1 MKDYK
6 YKIRCDLAFKN
17 KTLKNTRTT
26 KSNNIIIKKFTN
38 NLFNFTDIMFDN
50 IETIENTFNLKKA
63 LNKELFK
70 YFYKYKIKKTSS
82 FLIIG
87 LGNIN
92 IASDSLGSKTLF
104 YINATSHLKALNLA
118 SNMRSVSCFIP
129 GVTKDTGFS
138 AFKSIKALTK
148 ELKPDFI
155 LIIDSLISDSITYLN
170 KLIQITDSGI
180 TPGSGINNYG
190 EEISLNTLKI
200 PVITVGV
207 PTAIEASSIIK
218 DALNIQE
225 NELTFKEGY
234 DLIVSSKDIDIFI
247 NKMSKL
253 IGETINEVLSI
264 S

>member
-1 MKDYK
+1 M
-6 YKIRCDLAFKN
+6 
-17 KTLKNTRTT
+17 
-26 KSNNIIIKKFTN
+26 
-38 NLFNFTDIMFDN
+38 
-50 IETIENTFNLKKA
+50 
-63 LNKELFK
+63 
-70 YFYKYKIKKTSS
+70 
-82 FLIIG
+82 
-87 LGNIN
+87 
-92 IASDSLGSKTLF
+92 
-104 YINATSHLKALNLA
+104 
-118 SNMRSVSCFIP
+118 
-129 GVTKDTGFS
+129 
-138 AFKSIKALTK
+138 
-148 ELKPDFI
+148 
-155 LIIDSLISDSITYLN
+155 TYLN